1 MNMIVQS
8 LGQLTENKQIDY
20 LLKFKHFREEN
31 KSASLRNNIFP
42 HLTVIIKLISFFQ
55 LHCIIINALLLSIFI
70 CVVRFLFNSLTD
82 GCVICMPLYF
92 YKLCKEILQGK
103 LYIWPSS
110 FISYFNLVHNL
121 LIVSIQS
128 LLLSLRWKLLTW
140 QMVKI
145 KNYFQKLVHCYINEN

>member
-31 KSASLRNNIFP
+31 KSVSLRNNIFP

-70 CVVRFLFNSLTD
+70 CVVRFLLNSLTD

-103 LYIWPSS
+103 LYIWSSS

-128 LLLSLRWKLLTW
+128 LLLSLR
-140 QMVKI
+140 
-145 KNYFQKLVHCYINEN
+145 

>member
-31 KSASLRNNIFP
+31 KSVSLRNNIFP

-70 CVVRFLFNSLTD
+70 CVVRFLLNSLTD

-103 LYIWPSS
+103 LYIWSSS

>member
-31 KSASLRNNIFP
+31 KSVSLRNNIFP

-70 CVVRFLFNSLTD
+70 CVVRFLLNSLTD
-82 GCVICMPLYF
+82 SCVICMPLYF

-103 LYIWPSS
+103 LYIWSSS

-128 LLLSLRWKLLTW
+128 LLLSLRWKLLMW

-145 KNYFQKLVHCYINEN
+145 KNYFQKLVHCYINGN

>member
-31 KSASLRNNIFP
+31 KSVSLRNNIFP

-92 YKLCKEILQGK
+92 YNLCKEILQGK
-103 LYIWPSS
+103 LYIWSSS

-128 LLLSLRWKLLTW
+128 LLLSLR
-140 QMVKI
+140 
-145 KNYFQKLVHCYINEN
+145 

>member
-31 KSASLRNNIFP
+31 KSVSLRNNIFP

-70 CVVRFLFNSLTD
+70 CVVRFLLNSLTD

-103 LYIWPSS
+103 LYIWSSS
-110 FISYFNLVHNL
+110 FILYFNLVHNL
-121 LIVSIQS
+121 LIMSIQS

-145 KNYFQKLVHCYINEN
+145 KNYFQKLVHCYINGN

>member
-31 KSASLRNNIFP
+31 KSVSLRNNIFP

-70 CVVRFLFNSLTD
+70 CVVRFLLNSLTD
-82 GCVICMPLYF
+82 CCVICMPLYF

-103 LYIWPSS
+103 LYIWSSS

>member
-31 KSASLRNNIFP
+31 KSVSLRNNIFP

-70 CVVRFLFNSLTD
+70 CVVRFLLNSLTD

-103 LYIWPSS
+103 LYIWSSS

-121 LIVSIQS
+121 LNNNVMCMKYIQ
-128 LLLSLRWKLLTW
+128 
-140 QMVKI
+140 
-145 KNYFQKLVHCYINEN
+145 

>member
-31 KSASLRNNIFP
+31 KSVSLRNNIFP

-55 LHCIIINALLLSIFI
+55 LHCIIINALLFSIFI
-70 CVVRFLFNSLTD
+70 CVVRFLFNSLTEA
-82 GCVICMPLYF
+82 CVICMPLYF

-103 LYIWPSS
+103 LYIWSSS

-145 KNYFQKLVHCYINEN
+145 KNYFQKLVHCYINGN

>member
-31 KSASLRNNIFP
+31 KSVSLRNNIFP

-70 CVVRFLFNSLTD
+70 CVVRFLLNSLTD
-82 GCVICMPLYF
+82 GCVICKPLYF

-103 LYIWPSS
+103 LYIWSSS

-128 LLLSLRWKLLTW
+128 LLLSLR
-140 QMVKI
+140 
-145 KNYFQKLVHCYINEN
+145 

>member
-20 LLKFKHFREEN
+20 LLKFKHLREEN
-31 KSASLRNNIFP
+31 KSVSLRNNIFP
-42 HLTVIIKLISFFQ
+42 HITVIIKLISFFQ

-70 CVVRFLFNSLTD
+70 CVVRFLLNSLTD

-103 LYIWPSS
+103 LYIWSSS

>member
-20 LLKFKHFREEN
+20 LLKFKHLREEN
-31 KSASLRNNIFP
+31 KSVSLRNNIFP
-42 HLTVIIKLISFFQ
+42 HITVIIKLISFFQ

-70 CVVRFLFNSLTD
+70 CVVRFLLNSLTD

-103 LYIWPSS
+103 LYIWSSS

-145 KNYFQKLVHCYINEN
+145 KNYFQKLVHCYINGN